1 MTIDKLLKNPE
12 SLSKTYRTL
21 LHDVEFELNGTVL
34 SAVCR
39 NHFEAELIR
48 VVAGKLI
55 CEGVQRERGIVI
67 PRIAVTPSG
76 NDLVP
81 SDMEASKFVTGPG
94 ARHPEYVLNSFLV
107 DETNAVAFSAAVD
120 LVDPDINREQKT
132 RFLYMYGNEGCGKT
146 HLLYAAVN
154 GLAES
159 GKHLIVFDG
168 EEFAQY
174 LITAASLTGVAR
186 EIHSMQLHE
195 ADGLAVDDIGP
206 IAGNDKQKVQQEFA
220 SVLDDLGQEGKYGIF
235 TGRYSPTDWH
245 WKLGPDLSNRL
256 MKGQPAEIEDPRG
269 LMREKLAEI
278 VFGTANLRPGQD
290 IISFVA
296 DARITSIRTLLTL
309 CYQLVAQAY
318 GGREVTVQLARS
330 LLRKLGVKKGATDED
345 VVTNA
350 LQAMGMGI
358 QLSEM
363 QGPKINRELKKMRNG
378 AITRL
383 VEDKKLPQSLVAGAF
398 DISTQAVSKIVKGD
412 KKHS

>member
-1 MTIDKLLKNPE
+1 VRIDKLLKSPE

-48 VVAGKLI
+48 VVAGELI
-55 CEGVQRERGIVI
+55 REGIQRERGIVI
-67 PRIAVTPSG
+67 PEIAVTPSA

-94 ARHPEYVLNSFLV
+94 AKHPEYVLNSFLV

-120 LVDPDINREQKT
+120 LVDPSMNREQKT

-146 HLLYAAVN
+146 HLLYATVN

-159 GKHLIVFDG
+159 GKHPIVFDG
-168 EEFAQY
+168 EEFVQY

-206 IAGNDKQKVQQEFA
+206 IAGKGMQKVQQEFA

-245 WKLGPDLSNRL
+245 WKLGSDLSSRL
-256 MKGQPAEIEDPRG
+256 MKGQSAEIEDPRG
-269 LMREKLAEI
+269 LMREMLAEM
-278 VFGTANLRPGQD
+278 VFEKANLRLEQG

-296 DARITSIRTLLTL
+296 NARITSIRTLLTL

-383 VEDKKLPQSLVAGAF
+383 VKDKKLPQSLVAGAF